1 MNPAAAVGVRCALQL
16 RGAGPRHRPRR
27 PARCPYAGPHPNPA
41 KAADGK
47 RLHALA
53 IDQPA
58 GVVVQRIFAP
68 FLAGAGI
75 FAIAQELT
83 RHPVPVRS
91 RPGL

>member
-1 MNPAAAVGVRCALQL
+1 
-16 RGAGPRHRPRR
+16 
-27 PARCPYAGPHPNPA
+27 
-41 KAADGK
+41 
-47 RLHALA
+47 
-53 IDQPA
+53 
-58 GVVVQRIFAP
+58 VQRIFAP